1 MHSLQHHHDDFIK
14 ISGCLYFG
22 LNGSEFEELVL
33 DEQKYPTWVL
43 DVKISLTFCGILATL
58 SPHVEREEAFLNTY
72 KY

>member
-1 MHSLQHHHDDFIK
+1 MMILLKYLVAYILDSMAH
-14 ISGCLYFG
+14 
-22 LNGSEFEELVL
+22 EFEELVL

>member
-1 MHSLQHHHDDFIK
+1 MMILLKYLVAYILDSMA
-14 ISGCLYFG
+14 Y
-22 LNGSEFEELVL
+22 EFEELVL